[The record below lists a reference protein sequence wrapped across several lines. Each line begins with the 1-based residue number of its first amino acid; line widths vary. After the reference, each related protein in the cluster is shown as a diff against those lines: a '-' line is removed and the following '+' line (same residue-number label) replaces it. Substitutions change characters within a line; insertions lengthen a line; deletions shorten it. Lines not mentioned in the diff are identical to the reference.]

1 MSTSQRLLQ
10 IEDLTVGFKT
20 EDGLVQAVRGVD
32 LSIDDGDVLA
42 VVGESGSGKSVT
54 ALSVL
59 GLHPQNRTTM
69 GGRIMWQGEN
79 LIGAP
84 EDRLRRVRGG
94 EIAMIFQD
102 PLTALNPVYSVGRQ
116 IIEMLQ
122 AHREMS
128 RQAAKARA
136 VEMLG
141 LVGIPQPARRVD
153 NFPHEFSG
161 GMRQRAMIAMALAC
175 DPKLVI
181 ADEPTT
187 ALDVTVQ
194 AQVLELLVDITREH
208 GAAVMLITH
217 DLGVVAGMANKVAV
231 MYAGRVVED
240 ATSEELFDAPTH
252 PYTVGL
258 LRSLPRVDSDG
269 GEQLIP
275 IGGQPPSMLNPP
287 AGCAF
292 HPRCPIARSES
303 GCDSQIPPLHES
315 EQVTVVTGTRLGSV
329 SDDSG
334 HGAACWRRDET
345 DSLLG
350 VRA

>member
-1 MSTSQRLLQ
+1 MGRLLE
-10 IEDLTVGFKT
+10 ISDLNVGFGT
-20 EDGLVQAVRGVD
+20 EDGIVQAVRGVD
-32 LSIDDGDVLA
+32 MTIDDGDVLA

-59 GLHPQNRTTM
+59 GLHPEGRTNMT
-69 GGRIMWQGEN
+69 GRIEWEGEN
-79 LIGAP
+79 LIGAKQ
-84 EDRLRRVRGG
+84 DRLRQVRGG

-102 PLTALNPVYSVGRQ
+102 PLSALNPVYTVGKQ

-122 AHREMS
+122 SHRQIS
-128 RQAAKARA
+128 KSDAKKRA
-136 VEMLG
+136 VEMLE
-141 LVGIPQPARRVD
+141 LVGIPQPQRRVD

-161 GMRQRAMIAMALAC
+161 GMRQRAMIAMALSC

-194 AQVLELLVDITREH
+194 AQVLELLVSVTRQQ

-217 DLGVVAGMANKVAV
+217 DLGVVAGLANKVAV
-231 MYAGRVVED
+231 MYAGRVVEQ
-240 ATSEELFDAPTH
+240 ATTDELFDDPTH

-258 LRSLPRVDSDG
+258 LRSLPRVDADG
-269 GEQLIP
+269 GDQLVP

-292 HPRCPIARSES
+292 HPRCAIARTES
-303 GCDSQIPPLHES
+303 GCDTVMPTLFDEAPES
-315 EQVTVVTGTRLGSV
+315 IVTGTAGPAVDRT
-329 SDDSG
+329 G
-334 HGAACWRRDET
+334 HGAACWRRDE
-345 DSLLG
+345 SKALLG
-350 VRA
+350 VVAS